1 MHRSRSSEAR
11 EGRRGISDTG
21 PIAKIRAPPSHLTAA
36 VAHRRSEDQ
45 VCWLQDHHSRRCDG
59 HHGNRATFQRTSC
72 TGVCESS
79 RNWNAR
85 YEDLLRRL
93 SIIRSA
99 DPTELQLG
107 EAARHLALDSAYA
120 LVIRLVA
127 RGCWYRPAIR
137 CAQLRSGQHR
147 TASLHAMERALR
159 ETLARGHHLS
169 RGRRTLCVHE
179 RPFAITAPRSLERQ
193 LAMAESNGRY
203 SRADN
208 SSQRVLRACNDA
220 MKLTT
225 GAPLSAWAPA
235 VADRRAVNALRLQK
249 QLARQR

>member
-1 MHRSRSSEAR
+1 MDPESPGLVHRSRSSEAR
-11 EGRRGISDTG
+11 EVRRGISDTG

-72 TGVCESS
+72 TGCESS

-99 DPTELQLG
+99 DDPTELQLG
-107 EAARHLALDSAYA
+107 EAARHLALDSAHA

-127 RGCWYRPAIR
+127 EAAGTD
-137 CAQLRSGQHR
+137 Q
-147 TASLHAMERALR
+147 
-159 ETLARGHHLS
+159 
-169 RGRRTLCVHE
+169 
-179 RPFAITAPRSLERQ
+179 
-193 LAMAESNGRY
+193 
-203 SRADN
+203 
-208 SSQRVLRACNDA
+208 
-220 MKLTT
+220 
-225 GAPLSAWAPA
+225 LSAARNYEAASIELLRFMPW
-235 VADRRAVNALRLQK
+235 NARCVKRLPEAIISAGVVG
-249 QLARQR
+249 LCASTSGRSPSLPLGRSSVS